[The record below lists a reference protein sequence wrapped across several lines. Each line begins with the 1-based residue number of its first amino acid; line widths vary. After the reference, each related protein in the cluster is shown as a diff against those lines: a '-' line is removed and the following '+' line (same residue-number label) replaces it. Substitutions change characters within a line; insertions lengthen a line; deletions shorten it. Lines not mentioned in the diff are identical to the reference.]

1 MKTHFSALGLTAVL
15 ALAATSAQA
24 QASISFG
31 PRVGVNLSSAS
42 ISGPGTEGVSPKSI
56 FGGQLGATADIRFGN
71 FAIQPSLVFTR
82 KGFKVTQSDTE
93 TFNGVTATY
102 SDKRTLNINYLELPV
117 NLVYTTGG
125 DHGFQMFAGPYA
137 AFGVGGNAP
146 YETDVVIPGIMN
158 DHKSG
163 TGKIN
168 FANQEPK
175 PSSSS
180 SSNDN
185 DVTVRRFDVGGNVG
199 IGYRQGPFQVQASY
213 GLSFSNLIPLNSDGS
228 DSKDKAHNQLGQLTV
243 NYFFGSN

>member
-24 QASISFG
+24 QATISFG

-42 ISGPGTEGVSPKSI
+42 ISGPDTEGISPKSI
-56 FGGQLGATADIRFGN
+56 FGGQLGATADVRFGN
-71 FAIQPSLVFTR
+71 FAVQPSLVFSR
-82 KGFKVTQSDTE
+82 KGFQLTQSGSE
-93 TFNGVTATY
+93 TFNGATATY

-117 NLVYTTGG
+117 NFVYTTGG
-125 DHGFQMFAGPYA
+125 DHGFQMFAGPYV
-137 AFGVGGNAP
+137 AFGVGGSAP
-146 YETDVVIPGIMN
+146 YETDVVIPGFIN

-163 TGKIN
+163 TGKVN
-168 FANQEPK
+168 FANQEPTSSN
-175 PSSSS
+175 SSSS
-180 SSNDN
+180 DN

-213 GLSFSNLIPLNSDGS
+213 GLGFGNIIPLSSDGS
-228 DSKDKAHNQLGQLTV
+228 DTKNKAHNQLGQLTV